1 MSIKIQAKYFSK
13 LFGYYIVAFYYY
25 YYYNAHLH
33 RHCVLSGNKINFA

>member
-13 LFGYYIVAFYYY
+13 LFGHYIVAFYY